1 MNGVAVFP
9 ERAQLRDDPIAL
21 ATERLVINFQDADIL
36 GGRSPQRL
44 SDRRQLG
51 TEPLVLSPFLI
62 VFRPEPVKLAAKL
75 FVLGLDRVASN

>member
-1 MNGVAVFP
+1 MNGVADFP
-9 ERAQLRDDPIAL
+9 ERTQLRDDPIAL

-51 TEPLVLSPFLI
+51 TVPLVLSPFLI
-62 VFRPEPVKLAAKL
+62 VCRSEPVKLAAKL
-75 FVLGLDRVASN
+75 FVLGLDRVAL